1 MHTVAEPI
9 SSTEADERGKRL
21 LSELRL
27 MLMRQAADPFRPTPV
42 PGLTLARSATT
53 SSCMTVGLYA
63 PMVCMIVQ
71 GSKQVVVGN
80 STLNYD
86 TGKYLVSSVDL
97 PISARVT
104 DATLDNP
111 YLAVAL
117 VLDLKVLAEV
127 ASDLPNGNEER
138 GMHRGIAVGPRSPQL
153 LEGFVRLLRLLE
165 SPSDVAPLAPLI
177 LREIYYRLLTGQQSA
192 LVRQIALVES
202 RQPQVLKVIDWI
214 RHNYAMPLRIDALA
228 RLASMSPAS
237 LHRQFKALT
246 AMSPLQYQKQ
256 IRLQKARQIMLS
268 ESKDAASAGYAVG
281 YGSPSQFSR
290 EYRRMFGAP
299 PHQHMRRMRLA
310 ERE

>member
-1 MHTVAEPI
+1 MR
-9 SSTEADERGKRL
+9 SSEADERGQRL

-27 MLMRQAADPFRPTPV
+27 LLMRQAEDPFRSTPI
-42 PGLTLARSATT
+42 PGLTLMRST
-53 SSCMTVGLYA
+53 STSPCMIAGLCA
-63 PMVCMIVQ
+63 PMVGIVAQ

-80 STLNYD
+80 SNLDYH
-86 TGKYLVSSVDL
+86 TGRYLVSSVDL
-97 PISARVT
+97 PVSARIT
-104 DATLDNP
+104 DASPAIP

-117 VLDLKVLAEV
+117 LLDLKLLAEV
-127 ASDLPNGNEER
+127 ALEVPKGSEER
-138 GMHRGIAVGPRSPQL
+138 GLHRGIAVGSQSPQL

-177 LREIYYRLLTGQQSA
+177 VREIHYRLLTGQQSA
-192 LVRQIALVES
+192 FVRQIALTES

-214 RHNYAMPLRIDALA
+214 RHHYARPLHIDALA

-256 IRLQKARQIMLS
+256 IRLQKAQQIMLS

-290 EYRRMFGAP
+290 EYQRMFGAP
-299 PHQHMRRMRLA
+299 PHQHMRRVRSL
-310 ERE
+310 ERG